1 MNAADSQAL
10 RQQYA
15 ARWLELK
22 HTLTAKYF
30 SDKDLAGA
38 RARPCRPPVAP
49 LNAGFRAPPAT

>member
-49 LNAGFRAPPAT
+49 LNAGFRGPPAT